1 MITWTRVH
9 VEMIALCCMGPNH
22 FMRLFPG
29 LVEVKTASTTR
40 VLPRMQEMHREKVML
55 KAV

>member
-1 MITWTRVH
+1 
-9 VEMIALCCMGPNH
+9 
-22 FMRLFPG
+22 LFPG